1 MRGTSINLANVLRV
15 GVGRGH
21 RAVVVLSRVA
31 DSPPSARFGLLD
43 IQMRGGNSN
52 ATPELVEALDDFER
66 LAGSRT
72 PNKEHRLA
80 LYLFGRYTMRWSDFS
95 TA

>member
-1 MRGTSINLANVLRV
+1 
-15 GVGRGH
+15 
-21 RAVVVLSRVA
+21 
-31 DSPPSARFGLLD
+31 
-43 IQMRGGNSN
+43 MRGGNSN
-52 ATPELVEALDDFER
+52 ATPELVEALDDIER

-72 PNKEHRLA
+72 PNEEHRLA